1 MDSRFIQTS
10 YGRVHAQVTGTGL
23 PVIFIHGRVA
33 PLNSAGAWE
42 ANADAVAEAGFRAVV
57 LELPGFGEAARPEGE
72 ISTESAVDC
81 VLELFERMGMSRAAF
96 VGHNWGGLVAWRAA
110 LIEPRRIVKLGLV
123 AAEGA
128 EQLSSALAGELSPP
142 TLVLWEKDDP
152 SVPASHADLFVDA
165 IPLARKH
172 IFTAGREQP
181 ELAHQAPQ
189 LLGKEFNDQLIAFL
203 RE

>member
-10 YGRVHAQVTGTGL
+10 YGRVHAQVTGAGL

-33 PLNSAGAWE
+33 PLNSARAWA
-42 ANADAVAEAGFRAVV
+42 ANAGVVAEAGFRTVV

-72 ISTESAVDC
+72 IFTESAVDC
-81 VLELFERMGMSRAAF
+81 VLELFERMAMSRAAF
-96 VGHNWGGLVAWRAA
+96 VGHHWGGLVAWRAA

-152 SVPASHADLFVDA
+152 SVPASHADLFVEA

-172 IFTAGREQP
+172 IFMAGREQP

>member
-1 MDSRFIQTS
+1 M
-10 YGRVHAQVTGTGL
+10 HAPVTGSGL
-23 PVIFIHGRVA
+23 PVIFIHGRVT
-33 PLNSAGAWE
+33 PLNSARAWE
-42 ANADAVAEAGFRAVV
+42 ANADAVAEAV
-57 LELPGFGEAARPEGE
+57 RPEGE

-128 EQLSSALAGELSPP
+128 EQLSSALAGELTPP